1 MSLLNFMKTKKIYWK
16 NIDQLDSNNQD
27 IKNIHENEFVS
38 KLPVNQ
44 NDNLD
49 QSDSNHTRRDF
60 LKYLGY
66 STAAATLAA
75 CEGPVIKSVP
85 YVIQPEK
92 IIPGIANYYATTIAD
107 GYDFAS
113 VLIKTREGRP
123 IKVQNNKETPYLGC
137 ANARVN
143 ASVLSMYDSLR
154 IQGPK
159 HMGKDIS
166 WRELYDQTTKTLKK
180 LSEDGE
186 KVVLMTSSLA
196 SPSTE
201 KIISEFLNLYPNISH
216 VVYDP
221 ISSDS
226 ALNAFENEYG
236 IRALPDY
243 DFSKASN
250 IVSFDADI
258 LGDWQGGGYEA
269 GYSKG
274 RVPNKKNNSK
284 KYSMSWHIQL
294 ESNMSLSGA
303 NADKRVALRPS
314 EIKNILF
321 KLYSNLANKKTSIS
335 LSNENQKLLDQILNK
350 IKKTTSNSV
359 VVSGIDDDYCQ
370 SLILAINAILKSK
383 AFNVNTPRFIRRGKK
398 DDVKKLVDQMKS
410 GKVKG
415 LIISGLNP
423 VYSLP
428 NGLEF
433 RDLIRSLKF
442 SLVFSSKEDET
453 SSVSQYI
460 AATPHQLES
469 WGDYQL
475 KYGHYALTQ
484 PTIRPL
490 FDTNQFQDVLLKLL
504 NNNISYNE
512 YIKQYW
518 NEEVL
523 EGSSWNKALHDG
535 YLSKKIS
542 LNLKR
547 NQDPYSLDISK
558 FSNFKDSGL
567 SLILYP
573 KIGIGDGQ
581 QSNNP
586 WLQEFPDPITR
597 VTWDNYLTISMADAK
612 NIGLKNENT
621 ANGALNGSYAN
632 ISVGEKTIKVPI
644 IIQPGQA
651 KGTVGLAFGYGK
663 TIGVKDEM
671 KVGINAFNFYNE
683 FNRVQEIKIDPID
696 EMHEFACV
704 QLHNTLMGRGDI
716 LKETTLEVFNTKE
729 KKYWNPPVM
738 VSKNHIETL
747 VSSPGVDMYE
757 EFDRSI
763 GHHFNLSIDLNS
775 CTGCGACVIACH
787 AENNVPVVGKR
798 EVRKSRDMHWLRID
812 RYYSSEN
819 TFEKDNN
826 TKDEISG
833 LVDSLTVLGDMEKAS
848 ENPQVAFQPVMCQH
862 CNHAPCET
870 VCPVAATSHGRQGQN
885 HMAYNRCVGTRY
897 CANNCP
903 YKVRRFNWFLYN
915 GNDEFDYHMNDDLG
929 RMVINPDVVVR
940 SRGVMEKCSFCIQM
954 TQKTILDAKL
964 EGREVRADEWSCACS
979 DACSTGAMVFGDI
992 NDKESKVSELKKN
1005 DRMYHLL
1012 EYVGTKPN
1020 VMYQTK
1026 IRNIDEN

>member
-1 MSLLNFMKTKKIYWK
+1 M
-16 NIDQLDSNNQD
+16 
-27 IKNIHENEFVS
+27 
-38 KLPVNQ
+38 
-44 NDNLD
+44 
-49 QSDSNHTRRDF
+49 
-60 LKYLGY
+60 
-66 STAAATLAA
+66 
-75 CEGPVIKSVP
+75 
-85 YVIQPEK
+85 
-92 IIPGIANYYATTIAD
+92 
-107 GYDFAS
+107 
-113 VLIKTREGRP
+113 GRLS
-123 IKVQNNKETPYLGC
+123 IKV
-137 ANARVN
+137 
-143 ASVLSMYDSLR
+143 
-154 IQGPK
+154 
-159 HMGKDIS
+159 
-166 WRELYDQTTKTLKK
+166 W
-180 LSEDGE
+180 
-186 KVVLMTSSLA
+186 
-196 SPSTE
+196 
-201 KIISEFLNLYPNISH
+201 
-216 VVYDP
+216 
-221 ISSDS
+221 
-226 ALNAFENEYG
+226 
-236 IRALPDY
+236 
-243 DFSKASN
+243 
-250 IVSFDADI
+250 
-258 LGDWQGGGYEA
+258 
-269 GYSKG
+269 
-274 RVPNKKNNSK
+274 
-284 KYSMSWHIQL
+284 
-294 ESNMSLSGA
+294 
-303 NADKRVALRPS
+303 
-314 EIKNILF
+314 
-321 KLYSNLANKKTSIS
+321 
-335 LSNENQKLLDQILNK
+335 
-350 IKKTTSNSV
+350 
-359 VVSGIDDDYCQ
+359 
-370 SLILAINAILKSK
+370 
-383 AFNVNTPRFIRRGKK
+383 
-398 DDVKKLVDQMKS
+398 
-410 GKVKG
+410 
-415 LIISGLNP
+415 
-423 VYSLP
+423 
-428 NGLEF
+428 
-433 RDLIRSLKF
+433 
-442 SLVFSSKEDET
+442 
-453 SSVSQYI
+453 
-460 AATPHQLES
+460 
-469 WGDYQL
+469 
-475 KYGHYALTQ
+475 
-484 PTIRPL
+484 
-490 FDTNQFQDVLLKLL
+490 

-512 YIKQYW
+512 YIKEYW

-523 EGSSWNKALHDG
+523 EGNSWNKTLHDG

-547 NQDPYSLDISK
+547 NQDPYSFDISK
-558 FSNFKDSGL
+558 FPNFKDNGL

-597 VTWDNYLTISMADAK
+597 VTWDNYLTVSMVDAK

-632 ISVGEKTIKVPI
+632 IKVGNKSIKVPV

-671 KVGINAFNFYNE
+671 KVGVNAFNFYNR
-683 FNRVQEIKIDPID
+683 FNKVQEIKIDPID

-716 LKETTLEVFNTKE
+716 LKETTLEVFNTKD
-729 KKYWNPPVM
+729 KKYWNAPVV

-747 VSSPGVDMYE
+747 VNSPGVDMYE

-763 GHHFNLSIDLNS
+763 GHHFNLSIDLNA

-787 AENNVPVVGKR
+787 AENNVPVVGKT

-819 TFEKDNN
+819 TFEKDKN

-915 GNDEFDYHMNDDLG
+915 GNDEFDFHMNDDLG

-964 EGREVRADEWSCACS
+964 EGREIKDGEFQTACS
-979 DACSTGAMVFGDI
+979 NACSTGAMVFGDI
-992 NDKESKVSELKKN
+992 NDKESNVSKLKNN

-1012 EYVGTKPN
+1012 EAVGTKPN

-1026 IRNIDEN
+1026 IRNIDET